1 MNKPNS
7 FARTSNGKDYTVQN
21 GIEDQL
27 WRNYRASGTAKNRE
41 ALILHY
47 LWYVKYICNRLALE
61 LPSHIKAD
69 DLVSSG
75 IIGLIDAI
83 EKFDDSRKNLFR
95 TYAFSRIR
103 GAIIDELRR
112 LDWAPRAVRRK
123 AREIER
129 SAQALK
135 QKLNRQPT
143 VNEIAASCKL
153 SVEEV
158 TKTFRDVNATALLSL
173 EDILW
178 NTDDQKGMSRIDT
191 IEDKQAANPKRMMLD
206 KENKAM
212 LATQI
217 ERLDEKE
224 RLVLTLYYY
233 EEMNLKE
240 IGHILHV
247 SESRV
252 SQLHAEA
259 IEHVRRSIMKSR
271 SVAVESFME

>member
-1 MNKPNS
+1 
-7 FARTSNGKDYTVQN
+7 
-21 GIEDQL
+21 
-27 WRNYRASGTAKNRE
+27 
-41 ALILHY
+41 
-47 LWYVKYICNRLALE
+47 
-61 LPSHIKAD
+61 
-69 DLVSSG
+69 
-75 IIGLIDAI
+75 
-83 EKFDDSRKNLFR
+83 
-95 TYAFSRIR
+95 
-103 GAIIDELRR
+103 
-112 LDWAPRAVRRK
+112 
-123 AREIER
+123 
-129 SAQALK
+129 
-135 QKLNRQPT
+135 
-143 VNEIAASCKL
+143 L